1 MAGSNLTTKGLTGL
15 TAVAR
20 DTAQALPVGHGVFTK
35 VVDLSAKVAIGAS
48 DGVTFIAG
56 TEKRKDKDYIK
67 NSKILK
73 PIPSF
78 GSAKMRKIIKSLK
91 IWRPNSITNLFNQS
105 KNSRRYLTIVLPSSP
120 VKSLDTSLRRETTSQ
135 SLPMPNWP
143 ATNA

>member
-1 MAGSNLTTKGLTGL
+1 M

-67 NSKILK
+67 NSKANTV
-73 PIPSF
+73 F
-78 GSAKMRKIIKSLK
+78 
-91 IWRPNSITNLFNQS
+91 WVS
-105 KNSRRYLTIVLPSSP
+105 KNAKNYEISEDLEAQLDYKPVQSIEEFSKILNNSAAIVSCKKLGHVIKKRNYKP
-120 VKSLDTSLRRETTSQ
+120 KFANAKLACNKCMKQITTHD
-135 SLPMPNWP
+135 
-143 ATNA
+143 